1 MNNQESK
8 IIIENNSN
16 NDPNIIISSNEENIL
31 NLSKSDKKMLNKD
44 NYNIKSSINDN
55 VKNFE
60 ISTFKKEDWNK
71 PIKIYTKEE
80 IINNMNIIFLNYA
93 TYSIKKNLYLISVEN
108 IIKLIK
114 DIGFLFDLIKLYQI
128 DLLIKKVCPKLKYI
142 IFEDFMSILIK
153 IAQKAFPTEFKK
165 NKDLLLNH
173 FFHTIFSIYDTILTD
188 ELVPLNDLIKYPY
201 SSITSLMNIIPDD
214 SQILVLNSLLYTLN
228 EIYEKYFIYNTNI
241 NSGLDNDH
249 NLSNFFDFCKDFEI
263 IPFIFNDT
271 QIITYYNTVLGKKD
285 LFRLIDDSN
294 EKNNIFT
301 FNNFILF
308 FIHLSEY
315 YYAKIYLN
323 FKENEKKETQLSKLI
338 MLLTKLECSKGM
350 RNIINSS
357 LPNLS
362 LMPSKE
368 LLLKYNFIFKKE
380 SENFDNFLEFQ
391 KNEENENNFV
401 NNGGES
407 IIKDNLFEDKN
418 ENKDNLQNHFDNNND
433 N

>member
-93 TYSIKKNLYLISVEN
+93 IYSLNKNIYLISIEN
-108 IIKLIK
+108 IIKIIK
-114 DIGFLFDLIKLYQI
+114 EIGFLPDIIKLYQI
-128 DLLIKKVCPKLKYI
+128 DILIKKVCPKLKFVV
-142 IFEDFMSILIK
+142 FEDFMSIFIK
-153 IAQKAFPTEFKK
+153 LAQKIFPKEFNS

-173 FFHTIFSIYDTILTD
+173 FFHSIFNFYSIILT
-188 ELVPLNDLIKYPY
+188 EEIIPIKDLLKYPY
-201 SSITSLMNIIPDD
+201 TSTTSLMNIIPDD

-228 EIYEKYFIYNTNI
+228 I
-241 NSGLDNDH
+241 NYAFKKNQK
-249 NLSNFFDFCKDFEI
+249 LSQFFDFCKDFEI
-263 IPFIFNDT
+263 HPFIFNET
-271 QIITYYNTVLGKKD
+271 QMIAYFNTILEKKD
-285 LFRLIDDSN
+285 LFKLIDDSH
-294 EKNNIFT
+294 EKKNIFS
-301 FNNFILF
+301 FNNFILL

-315 YYAKIYLN
+315 NYAKIYQN
-323 FKENEKKETQLSKLI
+323 VTEDENKVTQLSKLI
-338 MLLTKLECSKGM
+338 MLLTRMECSKGM
-350 RNIINSS
+350 REIITNTV
-357 LPNLS
+357 PNLS
-362 LMPSKE
+362 LMPNKE
-368 LLLKYNFIFKKE
+368 LLLKYNFIFKKD
-380 SENFDNFLEFQ
+380 SETFDTFIADNKIIED
-391 KNEENENNFV
+391 NNL

-407 IIKDNLFEDKN
+407 NIN
-418 ENKDNLQNHFDNNND
+418 ENSSDEEK
-433 N
+433 

>member
-93 TYSIKKNLYLISVEN
+93 IYSLNKNIYLISIEN
-108 IIKLIK
+108 IIKIIK
-114 DIGFLFDLIKLYQI
+114 EIGFLPDIIKLYQI
-128 DLLIKKVCPKLKYI
+128 DILIKKVCPKLKFVA
-142 IFEDFMSILIK
+142 FEDFMSIFIK
-153 IAQKAFPTEFKK
+153 LAQKIFPKEFNS

-173 FFHTIFSIYDTILTD
+173 FFHSIFNFYSIILT
-188 ELVPLNDLIKYPY
+188 EEIIPIKDLLKYPY
-201 SSITSLMNIIPDD
+201 TSTTSLMNIIPDD

-228 EIYEKYFIYNTNI
+228 EIYEKYFVNNKHI
-241 NSGLDNDH
+241 NYAFKKNQK
-249 NLSNFFDFCKDFEI
+249 LSQFFDFCKDFEI
-263 IPFIFNDT
+263 HPFIFNET
-271 QIITYYNTVLGKKD
+271 QMIAYFNTILEKKD
-285 LFRLIDDSN
+285 LFKLIDDSQ
-294 EKNNIFT
+294 EKKNIFS
-301 FNNFILF
+301 FNNFILL

-315 YYAKIYLN
+315 NYAKIYQN
-323 FKENEKKETQLSKLI
+323 VTEDENKVTQLSKLI
-338 MLLTKLECSKGM
+338 MLLTRMECSKGM
-350 RNIINSS
+350 REIIINTV
-357 LPNLS
+357 PNLS
-362 LMPSKE
+362 LMPNKE
-368 LLLKYNFIFKKE
+368 LLLKYNFIFKKD
-380 SENFDNFLEFQ
+380 SETFDTFIADNKIIED
-391 KNEENENNFV
+391 NNL

-407 IIKDNLFEDKN
+407 NIN
-418 ENKDNLQNHFDNNND
+418 ENSSDEEK
-433 N
+433 

>member
-93 TYSIKKNLYLISVEN
+93 IYSLNKNIYLISIEN
-108 IIKLIK
+108 IIKIIK
-114 DIGFLFDLIKLYQI
+114 EIGFLPDIIKLYQI
-128 DLLIKKVCPKLKYI
+128 DILIKKVCPKLKFVV
-142 IFEDFMSILIK
+142 FEDFMSIFIK
-153 IAQKAFPTEFKK
+153 LAQKIFPKEFNS

-173 FFHTIFSIYDTILTD
+173 FFHSIFNFYSIILT
-188 ELVPLNDLIKYPY
+188 EEIIPIKDLLKYPY
-201 SSITSLMNIIPDD
+201 TSTTSLMNIIPDD

-228 EIYEKYFIYNTNI
+228 EIYEKYFVNNKHI
-241 NSGLDNDH
+241 NYAFKKNQK
-249 NLSNFFDFCKDFEI
+249 LSQFFDFCKDFEI
-263 IPFIFNDT
+263 HPFIFNET
-271 QIITYYNTVLGKKD
+271 QMIAYFNTILEKKD
-285 LFRLIDDSN
+285 LFKLIDDSQ
-294 EKNNIFT
+294 EKKNIFS
-301 FNNFILF
+301 FNNFILL

-315 YYAKIYLN
+315 NYAKIYQN
-323 FKENEKKETQLSKLI
+323 VTEDENKVTQLSKLI
-338 MLLTKLECSKGM
+338 MLLTRMECSKGM
-350 RNIINSS
+350 REIITNTV
-357 LPNLS
+357 PNLS
-362 LMPSKE
+362 LMPNKE
-368 LLLKYNFIFKKE
+368 LLLKYNFIFKKD
-380 SENFDNFLEFQ
+380 SETFDTFIADNKIIED
-391 KNEENENNFV
+391 NNL

-407 IIKDNLFEDKN
+407 NIN
-418 ENKDNLQNHFDNNND
+418 ENSSDEEK
-433 N
+433 